1 VVSVLKEQERFERDR
16 ARAEGR
22 DPQVY
27 HGVFASHPDNDTRF
41 REAVVSAGK
50 VEGRATG
57 EVENRDQFLR
67 AVNGVAFGSSR
78 RQGMVRDNRFYHADY
93 QLTIAFPK
101 GWSVQND
108 PQQLLAAAPDRNS
121 MMVMTAQ
128 APPAGVTSPREFVL
142 RGLGDRRLDRGE
154 ELEINGLDA
163 YTVIV
168 RGDSSPYG
176 NGANVRYVVV
186 SYNNLMWIIR
196 GASRADDPAPSGDV
210 LFLSSAKTFRQLKSN
225 EFRLAEPYRMRIV
238 PAPAGVTIEQIAA
251 RSPLTEYSV
260 EQHRLINGLYP
271 EGEPKT
277 GDPVKFVQ

>member
-1 VVSVLKEQERFERDR
+1 
-16 ARAEGR
+16 
-22 DPQVY
+22 
-27 HGVFASHPDNDTRF
+27 
-41 REAVVSAGK
+41 
-50 VEGRATG
+50 
-57 EVENRDQFLR
+57 
-67 AVNGVAFGSSR
+67 
-78 RQGMVRDNRFYHADY
+78 
-93 QLTIAFPK
+93 
-101 GWSVQND
+101 
-108 PQQLLAAAPDRNS
+108 
-121 MMVMTAQ
+121 MVMTAQ